1 MGPLPQFYR
10 VVVVALLLILSL
22 AAGVWLAGYLR
33 LPLGGLG
40 VGLAAGL
47 LLAWLVNRDFTSATR
62 RTARVPRRR

>member
-10 VVVVALLLILSL
+10 VVVVAVLLTLSL
-22 AAGVWLAGYLR
+22 AAGVWLAGYLQ

-47 LLAWLVNRDFTSATR
+47 LLAWLVNHDFTSPTR
-62 RTARVPRRR
+62 RTVRVPRRR